1 MGASGLG
8 LMSSARLDVRK
19 DTLLPTPLE
28 EPNQGRKLNTEKT
41 STAAVDPRHLKVE
54 IAN

>member
-8 LMSSARLDVRK
+8 LMSSTRLDVSK

-28 EPNQGRKLNTEKT
+28 ETNQGRKLNTEKT
-41 STAAVDPRHLKVE
+41 STTTVDLRHLKVE
-54 IAN
+54 VAN

>member
-8 LMSSARLDVRK
+8 LMSSTRLDVSK

-28 EPNQGRKLNTEKT
+28 ETNQGRKLNTEKT
-41 STAAVDPRHLKVE
+41 STTTVDPRHLKVE
-54 IAN
+54 VVN